1 VALFWE
7 KNMKSIEDKIKEQ
20 EDRKKFLGSIFKD
33 AVSDMQKPKRKST
46 KKQVKE
52 SRDELINEILAKM
65 VDKKRSIPK
74 EWERGFL
81 SAMSVIEGFKSE

>member
-1 VALFWE
+1 M
-7 KNMKSIEDKIKEQ
+7 NIEDKIKEQ
-20 EDRKKFLGSIFKD
+20 ENRKKFLGSLLKT

-81 SAMSVIEGFKSE
+81 SAMSVVEMMRDE

>member
-1 VALFWE
+1 M
-7 KNMKSIEDKIKEQ
+7 NIDDKIKDQ
-20 EDRKKFLGSIFKD
+20 ENRKKFLGSLLKTT
-33 AVSDMQKPKRKST
+33 VSDMQKPKRKST

-52 SRDELINEILAKM
+52 SRDDLINEILAKM

-81 SAMSVIEGFKSE
+81 SAMSVVEMMKDE

>member
-1 VALFWE
+1 M
-7 KNMKSIEDKIKEQ
+7 NIEDKIKAQ
-20 EDRKKFLGSIFKD
+20 EDRKKFLGSILKD

-46 KKQVKE
+46 KKQIKE
-52 SRDELINEILAKM
+52 SKEELLNEILAKM

-81 SAMSVIEGFKSE
+81 SAMSVIEMVKDE

>member
-1 VALFWE
+1 MQSLEV
-7 KNMKSIEDKIKEQ
+7 KIKDQ
-20 EDRKKFLGSIFKD
+20 ENRKKFLGSLLKS
-33 AVSDMQKPKRKST
+33 AVGDMQKPKRKST

-52 SRDELINEILAKM
+52 SRDDLINEILAKM

-81 SAMSVIEGFKSE
+81 SAMSVVEMMKDE

>member
-1 VALFWE
+1 
-7 KNMKSIEDKIKEQ
+7 MSIEDKIKDQ
-20 EDRKKFLGSIFKD
+20 ENRKKFLGSLLKK
-33 AVSDMQKPKRKST
+33 AVTDMQKPKRKSA

-52 SRDELINEILAKM
+52 SRNDLINEILAKM

-81 SAMSVIEGFKSE
+81 SAMSVVEMMRDE

>member
-1 VALFWE
+1 
-7 KNMKSIEDKIKEQ
+7 MKSIEDKIKEQ

>member
-1 VALFWE
+1 M
-7 KNMKSIEDKIKEQ
+7 NIEDKIKEQ

-46 KKQVKE
+46 NSRIKE
-52 SRDELINEILAKM
+52 SREVLINDILAELRN
-65 VDKKRSIPK
+65 KKRSIPK

-81 SAMSVIEGFKSE
+81 SAMSVVDGFK

>member
-1 VALFWE
+1 M
-7 KNMKSIEDKIKEQ
+7 NIEDKIKEQ
-20 EDRKKFLGSIFKD
+20 ESRKNFLGSLLKS

-46 KKQVKE
+46 KKQIKE
-52 SRDELINEILAKM
+52 SKDELLNEILAKM

-81 SAMSVIEGFKSE
+81 SAMSVIEMMRDE

>member
-1 VALFWE
+1 M
-7 KNMKSIEDKIKEQ
+7 NIEDKIKEQ
-20 EDRKKFLGSIFKD
+20 ESRKKFLGTLLKN

-81 SAMSVIEGFKSE
+81 SAMSVVEMMRDE

>member
-1 VALFWE
+1 MQSL
-7 KNMKSIEDKIKEQ
+7 EDKIKDQ
-20 EDRKKFLGSIFKD
+20 ENRKKFLGSLLKTS
-33 AVSDMQKPKRKST
+33 VSDMQKPKRKST

-52 SRDELINEILAKM
+52 SRDDLINEILAKM

-81 SAMSVIEGFKSE
+81 SAMSVVEMIKDE

>member
-1 VALFWE
+1 MQSL
-7 KNMKSIEDKIKEQ
+7 EDKIKDQ
-20 EDRKKFLGSIFKD
+20 ENRKKFLGSLLKT
-33 AVSDMQKPKRKST
+33 AVSDMQKPKHKST

-81 SAMSVIEGFKSE
+81 SAMSVVEMMKDE

>member
-1 VALFWE
+1 
-7 KNMKSIEDKIKEQ
+7 MKSIEDKIKEQ

-33 AVSDMQKPKRKST
+33 AVRDMQKPKRKST

>member
-1 VALFWE
+1 M
-7 KNMKSIEDKIKEQ
+7 NIEDKIKEQ
-20 EDRKKFLGSIFKD
+20 ESRKNFLGSLLKS

-46 KKQVKE
+46 KKQIKE
-52 SRDELINEILAKM
+52 SKDELLNEILAKM

-81 SAMSVIEGFKSE
+81 SAMSVVEMMRDE

>member
-1 VALFWE
+1 M
-7 KNMKSIEDKIKEQ
+7 NIEDKIKAQ
-20 EDRKKFLGSIFKD
+20 EDRKKFLGSILKD

-46 KKQVKE
+46 KKQIKE
-52 SRDELINEILAKM
+52 SKEELLNEILAKM

-81 SAMSVIEGFKSE
+81 SAMSVIEMMKDE

>member
-1 VALFWE
+1 M
-7 KNMKSIEDKIKEQ
+7 NIEDKIKEQ
-20 EDRKKFLGSIFKD
+20 ESRKKFLGSLLKT
-33 AVSDMQKPKRKST
+33 AVGDMQKPKRKNT

-81 SAMSVIEGFKSE
+81 SAMSVVEMMRDE